1 MKKYDYLIV
10 GAGLFG
16 AVFAHEASRRG
27 KTCLVIDKRNH
38 IGGNIYT
45 EEVEGIQVH
54 RYGAH
59 IFHTNNKEVWSYV
72 NQFAEFNR
80 FPYFQKAGLGLYQSV
95 CRI

>member
-27 KTCLVIDKRNH
+27 KTCLVIDKKNH

-59 IFHTNNKEVWSYV
+59 IFHTSRKQVWDYI
-72 NQFAEFNR
+72 NQFAEFNH
-80 FPYFQKAGLGLYQSV
+80 FVNSPIA
-95 CRI
+95 I